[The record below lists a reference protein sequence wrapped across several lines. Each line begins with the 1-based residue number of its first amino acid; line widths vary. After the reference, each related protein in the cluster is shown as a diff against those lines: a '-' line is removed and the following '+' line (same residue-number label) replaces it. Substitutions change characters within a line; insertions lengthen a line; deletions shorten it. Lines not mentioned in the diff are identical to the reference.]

1 MPEGVLIQS
10 SSFNGPLDL
19 VNGYSSCNIDLRIPQ
34 QFHVNYECGN
44 NTTITI
50 YGMSTKLGRPTA
62 TKKFQEFVPAYSHFY
77 RRFPITSNWAY
88 FTITTTDSEV
98 VGLLILQS
106 KYDKNLQYES
116 ATNLNSKVIDNA
128 NCQLIRVA
136 NNFQNDLVR
145 NLHSQFEK
153 VNIQGIYTNTI
164 YGGYPS
170 VEETVGNDQ
179 NFTNYSNSVATP
191 IYETSSSVDDD
202 TNGIGA
208 QAYRLKYIDADG
220 DVAFADFYT
229 GNGWLGI
236 SARSIISMTVFQ
248 VGSSGKNLG
257 KIRLHDLADTHT
269 YCTMYPNQNLSHM
282 ALYQVP
288 TNKELVVR
296 NLSLTG
302 SMPQGEVTLIVTD
315 TNGIEGV
322 FGRFLIDTTQEQLNF
337 DLDTLLSAGQMLR
350 VNYIPSGTTTTQPA
364 LITVN
369 INCMLSNI
377 QNDY

>member
-50 YGMSTKLGRPTA
+50 YGMSTKLGRATA

-191 IYETSSSVDDD
+191 IYETSDSVDDD

-248 VGSSGKNLG
+248 VGTSGKNLG

-322 FGRFLIDTTQEQLNF
+322 FGRFLINTTQEQLNF

-350 VNYIPSGTTTTQPA
+350 VNYIPSGITTTQPA

>member
-1 MPEGVLIQS
+1 
-10 SSFNGPLDL
+10 
-19 VNGYSSCNIDLRIPQ
+19 
-34 QFHVNYECGN
+34 
-44 NTTITI
+44 
-50 YGMSTKLGRPTA
+50 
-62 TKKFQEFVPAYSHFY
+62 
-77 RRFPITSNWAY
+77 
-88 FTITTTDSEV
+88 
-98 VGLLILQS
+98 
-106 KYDKNLQYES
+106 
-116 ATNLNSKVIDNA
+116 
-128 NCQLIRVA
+128 
-136 NNFQNDLVR
+136 
-145 NLHSQFEK
+145 
-153 VNIQGIYTNTI
+153 
-164 YGGYPS
+164 
-170 VEETVGNDQ
+170 
-179 NFTNYSNSVATP
+179 
-191 IYETSSSVDDD
+191 
-202 TNGIGA
+202 
-208 QAYRLKYIDADG
+208 
-220 DVAFADFYT
+220 
-229 GNGWLGI
+229 
-236 SARSIISMTVFQ
+236 MTVFQ

-302 SMPQGEVTLIVTD
+302 SMPSGEVTLIVTD

-322 FGRFLIDTTQEQLNF
+322 FGRFLINTTQEQLNF

>member
-1 MPEGVLIQS
+1 MPEGVFIQS
-10 SSFNGPLDL
+10 CSFHGLLDL
-19 VNGYSSCNIDLRIPQ
+19 VDGYKSCNIDLRIPQ

-50 YGMSTKLGRPTA
+50 YGMATRRGRATA
-62 TKKFQEFVPAYSHFY
+62 FKKFQEVVPAGNHFY
-77 RRFPITSNWAY
+77 RRFPITSNFAY
-88 FTITTTDSEV
+88 FTITTTDAEA
-98 VGLLILQS
+98 VGKLLLKT
-106 KYDKNLQYES
+106 KYDQNLQYES

-136 NNFQNDLVR
+136 NDFQNDLVR

-220 DVAFADFYT
+220 DVSFGDFET

-248 VGSSGKNLG
+248 VGTSGKNLG
-257 KIRLHDLADTHT
+257 KIRLHNLNDTHT
-269 YCTMYPNQNLSHM
+269 YATMYPNQNLSHV
-282 ALYQVP
+282 AVYQVP
-288 TNKELVVR
+288 TGKELVVR

-302 SMPQGEVTLIVTD
+302 SMPQGEVVLIVTD

-322 FGRFLIDTTQEQLNF
+322 FGRFLINTTQEQLNF
-337 DLDTLLSAGQMLR
+337 DLDTLLTAGQMLR
-350 VNYIPSGTTTTQPA
+350 VNYIPTGTTTTQPA
-364 LITVN
+364 LLTVN